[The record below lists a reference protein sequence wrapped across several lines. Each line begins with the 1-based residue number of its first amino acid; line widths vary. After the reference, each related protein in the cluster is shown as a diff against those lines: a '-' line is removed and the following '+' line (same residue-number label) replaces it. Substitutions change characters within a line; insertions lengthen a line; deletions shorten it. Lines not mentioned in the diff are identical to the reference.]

1 MGAHFPRAG
10 FMVQKKDRLV
20 TLFGGGGFIG
30 RYVAQALF
38 ARGMRV
44 RVVQRDARA
53 AFFLKPLASLGQV
66 QFAAAD
72 ITRMEM
78 VERCVKGSDA
88 VINLVGIL
96 RGNFDNIHRA
106 GAGNIAQAA
115 AAAGAQSLVQV
126 SAIGADPESP
136 SRYGRSKGE
145 GEQAVRAAFPSAT
158 IVRPSVAFGQE
169 DNFVNRFATMARLL
183 PVVPVIR
190 GKWRLQPVHA
200 ADVGRAIAL
209 AALDPRSHGGRT
221 YELGGP
227 QTMTMLEL
235 NSYIADRTGRGGKPI
250 VDIPDSIGRMIAK
263 GSGWLPGA
271 PVTHDQWLMMQT
283 DSVAAEG
290 APGFEAFGISP
301 SPLAA
306 VAEGWLTAYRRSG
319 RFAAKSNY

>member
-1 MGAHFPRAG
+1 
-10 FMVQKKDRLV
+10 
-20 TLFGGGGFIG
+20 
-30 RYVAQALF
+30 
-38 ARGMRV
+38 MRV

-88 VINLVGIL
+88 VINLVGIR
-96 RGNFDNIHRA
+96 RGNFDSIHRV
-106 GAGNIAQAA
+106 GAGNIARAA
-115 AAAGAQSLVQV
+115 ADAGAEALVHI

-158 IVRPSVAFGQE
+158 IVRPSVVFGQE

-190 GKWRLQPVHA
+190 GKWRMQPVHA
-200 ADVGRAIAL
+200 ADVGRAIAI

-235 NSYIADRTGRGGKPI
+235 NGYIADRTGRGGKPI
-250 VDIPDSIGRMIAK
+250 VEIPDALGGMIAR
-263 GSGWLPGA
+263 GGGWLPGA
-271 PVTHDQWLMMQT
+271 PITADQWLMMQT
-283 DSVAAEG
+283 DSVPARG